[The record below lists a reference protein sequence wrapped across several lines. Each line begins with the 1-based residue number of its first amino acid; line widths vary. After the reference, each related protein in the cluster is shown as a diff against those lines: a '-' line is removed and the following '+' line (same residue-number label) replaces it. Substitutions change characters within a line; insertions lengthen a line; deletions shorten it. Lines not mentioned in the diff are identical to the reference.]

1 MPDNLIEI
9 SVTLHNNV
17 LNILGVEFN
26 LFKYENIY
34 IYGSGKASIE
44 MAKRLKKIFNDSEES
59 LKDLVKEYFIISNYK
74 EVVEG
79 IEILESSHPVPTEKS
94 LIAASMMMDRLKK
107 LSSNDLLIYL
117 LSGGTSSLVEKPI
130 DGVTIKD
137 ISEIT
142 KLMLKKGLSI
152 DEINLV
158 RKALSKV
165 KDGGLAQITRAEG
178 VVLVISD
185 VINDNLNTIG
195 SAPFIKS
202 ENNHD
207 IVKLLKR
214 YYIFNQLS
222 PKMKKIIASK
232 DIEEKR
238 VENKKSKKEIKHLI
252 IGNNLIALKRAKEV
266 AESLNYKTKIISSSI
281 SGDVKVVSKYIL
293 DIVKQNNIY
302 QCLLFGGETTVD
314 VKGEGRGGRNTE
326 LLLWILKELQN
337 YKTIDR
343 RTTFLSIGTDGID
356 GNSDAAGGIVNGFDY
371 KDDIDRFLEDNNS
384 YQFLKRDDN
393 LIFTGETGTNV
404 MDIVVVLIPDLK

>member
-1 MPDNLIEI
+1 MPDNLIEK
-9 SVTLHNNV
+9 SVILHNNV

-185 VINDNLNTIG
+185 VINDDLNTIG

-214 YYIFNQLS
+214 YYIFNELS
-222 PKMKKIIASK
+222 PKMKKIIVSK
-232 DIEEKR
+232 DIAEKR
-238 VENKKSKKEIKHLI
+238 VENKKSKKEIKHLL

-266 AESLNYKTKIISSSI
+266 AESLNYKTKIVSSSI

-293 DIVKQNNIY
+293 DLVEQNNLY

-314 VKGEGRGGRNTE
+314 VKGKGRGGRNTE

-404 MDIVVVLIPDLK
+404 MDLIVVIIPNSK